1 MSEVSDKKSPFI
13 TLYEG
18 NDVDIWIDEDDSVI
32 TLAIGAFTVALPE
45 DVFTELS
52 NSIIIAKHQLKE
64 LKSHK

>member
-1 MSEVSDKKSPFI
+1 MSEASEKKSPYI
-13 TLYEG
+13 NLYEG
-18 NDVDIWIDEDDSVI
+18 NEVDIWIDEDDSII

-52 NSIIIAKHQLKE
+52 NAIIIAKHQLKE